1 MFQTDKMDAFFLV
14 GTPREREFR
23 IDPEGGQYV
32 HRTDKRIRLDF
43 PEGSVAEPQNFKVTV
58 GICSFLRKNVSY
70 CIHMDYSK
78 QASHNS
84 HFATLK
90 SLLQKS

>member
-1 MFQTDKMDAFFLV
+1 MFQTDKMDAFFLL

-58 GICSFLRKNVSY
+58 GICSFLRKNIYLTVFIWIIQNKHHS
-70 CIHMDYSK
+70 
-78 QASHNS
+78 
-84 HFATLK
+84 TLIM
-90 SLLQKS
+90 QH

>member
-43 PEGSVAEPQNFKVTV
+43 PEGSVAEQQNFKITV
-58 GICSFLRKNVSY
+58 GIYSYIHKSIYY
-70 CIHMDYSK
+70 CIHIDYSK
-78 QASHNS
+78 QASHNT

-90 SLLQKS
+90 SLL

>member
-43 PEGSVAEPQNFKVTV
+43 PEGSVAEQQNFKITV
-58 GICSFLRKNVSY
+58 GICSYIHKNLYY
-70 CIHMDYSK
+70 CIHIDKTSITQYS
-78 QASHNS
+78 
-84 HFATLK
+84 LK
-90 SLLQKS
+90 FLL

>member
-43 PEGSVAEPQNFKVTV
+43 PEGSVAEQQNFKITV
-58 GICSFLRKNVSY
+58 GICSYIHKSIYY
-70 CIHMDYSK
+70 CIHIDDSK

-90 SLLQKS
+90 SLL